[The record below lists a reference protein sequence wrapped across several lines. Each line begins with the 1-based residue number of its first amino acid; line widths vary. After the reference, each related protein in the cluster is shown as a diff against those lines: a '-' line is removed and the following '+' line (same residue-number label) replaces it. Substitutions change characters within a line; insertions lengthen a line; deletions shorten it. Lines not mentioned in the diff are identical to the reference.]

1 MPYQYEKVRETNG
14 LPAKFMLS
22 QCTDLTIPA
31 HWHDYLEVL
40 YMMEGELTAVVQ
52 AGSYLLT
59 PGNLMIINSKE
70 LHMTRANGSVSYIL
84 LQISA
89 EQLQNFLPSGTNL
102 HFQTMISPRDHTE
115 DFSNLRVCLEQMLD
129 AYTYQENGYQFFFA
143 ANLYEFLYH
152 LYKNY
157 CSLSPAAPEV
167 RTNRD
172 LERVTQVMD
181 WVRVHFQKPL
191 TLDDAAAS
199 LAVSREY
206 FCRLF
211 KRYTGQTFLEYL
223 NSVRTM
229 HLYDDLKN
237 TDESITVLMERN
249 GISNYKVFMR
259 TFKKLY
265 GDTPQR
271 IRSGIREYFSP
282 ELPS

>member
-1 MPYQYEKVRETNG
+1 MPYHYEKISETNG

-22 QCTDLTIPA
+22 QCKDLTIPA

-40 YMMEGELTAVVQ
+40 YMLKGELTAVVQ

-59 PGNLMIINSKE
+59 PGSLMVINSKE

-89 EQLQNFLPSGTNL
+89 GQLQNFLPSGTSL
-102 HFQTMISPRDHTE
+102 HFQTMITPAEKADV
-115 DFSNLRVCLEQMLD
+115 FSSLRRNLEHMLD
-129 AYTYQENGYQFFFA
+129 AYTCQESGYQFFFA

-152 LYKNY
+152 LYKNF
-157 CSLSPAAPEV
+157 CSASPSAPET
-167 RTNRD
+167 RANRD

-181 WVRVHFQKPL
+181 WVRNHFQEQL

-229 HLYDDLKN
+229 HLYEDLKH
-237 TDESITVLMERN
+237 TDDSITVLMEKN

-265 GDTPQR
+265 GDTPQK

>member
-1 MPYQYEKVRETNG
+1 MPIPVRKVAISSFCGQPLRISVPPCIKISVPRFPPTG
-14 LPAKFMLS
+14 R
-22 QCTDLTIPA
+22 
-31 HWHDYLEVL
+31 
-40 YMMEGELTAVVQ
+40 
-52 AGSYLLT
+52 
-59 PGNLMIINSKE
+59 PG
-70 LHMTRANGSVSYIL
+70 ANRRY
-84 LQISA
+84 
-89 EQLQNFLPSGTNL
+89 
-102 HFQTMISPRDHTE
+102 
-115 DFSNLRVCLEQMLD
+115 
-129 AYTYQENGYQFFFA
+129 
-143 ANLYEFLYH
+143 
-152 LYKNY
+152 
-157 CSLSPAAPEV
+157 
-167 RTNRD
+167 

-181 WVRVHFQKPL
+181 WVRNHFQEQL

-229 HLYDDLKN
+229 HLYEDLKN
-237 TDESITVLMERN
+237 TDDSITVLMEKN

-265 GDTPQR
+265 GDTPQK

>member
-1 MPYQYEKVRETNG
+1 MSYYYEKISENNV

-70 LHMTRANGSVSYIL
+70 LHMTRANGSVCYIL

-89 EQLQNFLPSGTNL
+89 EHLHNFLPSGTEL
-102 HFQTMISPRDHTE
+102 HFQTMIAPADNGE
-115 DFSNLRVCLEQMLD
+115 VFSGLRQSLEHMLD
-129 AYTYQENGYQFFFA
+129 AYTRQDNGYQFFFA
-143 ANLYEFLYH
+143 AKLYEFLYH
-152 LYKNY
+152 LYRNF
-157 CSLSPAAPEV
+157 CTLSPSAPETGV
-167 RTNRD
+167 NRD

-181 WVRVHFQKPL
+181 WVRNHFQKPL

-229 HLYDDLKN
+229 HLYEDLKN
-237 TDESITVLMERN
+237 TDDSITVLMEKN

-265 GDTPQR
+265 GDTPQK
-271 IRSGIREYFSP
+271 IRSEIREYFSP